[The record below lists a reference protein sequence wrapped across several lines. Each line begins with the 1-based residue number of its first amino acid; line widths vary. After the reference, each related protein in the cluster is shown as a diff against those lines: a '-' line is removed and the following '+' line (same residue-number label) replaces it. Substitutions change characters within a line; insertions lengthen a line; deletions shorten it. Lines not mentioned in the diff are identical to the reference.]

1 MSSSKNPSPLAPKKS
16 RNGLRLVPIET
27 ANAPA
32 LVSTCVRPPHP
43 FSDRSGH
50 SFSMTNP
57 SRHAVAAIARTSRSQ
72 RGFALLITI
81 TLLAFLVLLLV

>member
-1 MSSSKNPSPLAPKKS
+1 
-16 RNGLRLVPIET
+16 
-27 ANAPA
+27 
-32 LVSTCVRPPHP
+32 
-43 FSDRSGH
+43 
-50 SFSMTNP
+50 MTNP